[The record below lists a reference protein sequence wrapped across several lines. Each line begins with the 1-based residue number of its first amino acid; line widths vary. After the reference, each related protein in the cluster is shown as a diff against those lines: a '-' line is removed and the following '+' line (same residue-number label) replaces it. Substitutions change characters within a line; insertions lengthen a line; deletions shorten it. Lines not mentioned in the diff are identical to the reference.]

1 MQDDRL
7 GQSLAN
13 GVVRLFRLVNRAHNR
28 ALKPL
33 GLSAEQA
40 HVLSVLWVEGP
51 MTIGRLQRLL
61 ALSSAT
67 LTGAIDRME
76 KSGLVRRVASPD
88 DGRAWLIEPALGAR
102 ERRRIE
108 ETIEAEERRCFAA
121 LTAAE
126 RRDLLRLL
134 ARSTEALEAE

>member
-7 GQSLAN
+7 RRSLAN
-13 GVVRLFRLVNRAHNR
+13 GVVRVFRLINRAHNR

-76 KSGLVRRVASPD
+76 AAGMVRRVPSATD
-88 DGRAWLIEPALGAR
+88 ARAWQIEPTVSAR
-102 ERRRIE
+102 DRRRVE
-108 ETIEAEERRCFAA
+108 EVLDAEERRCFAH
-121 LTAAE
+121 LGAADRKE
-126 RRDLLRLL
+126 LLRLL
-134 ARSTEALEAE
+134 AHTAEALEG